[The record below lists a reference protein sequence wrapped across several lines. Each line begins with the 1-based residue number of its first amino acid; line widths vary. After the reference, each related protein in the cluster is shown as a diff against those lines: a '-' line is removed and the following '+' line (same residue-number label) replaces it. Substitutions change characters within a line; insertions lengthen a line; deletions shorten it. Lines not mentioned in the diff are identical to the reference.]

1 MRLPGH
7 LQAGPGPQ
15 RPVGRVGTSFLFPL
29 WVGMFFPE
37 SIRLCPHCRALS
49 IPPGSVHTTGLRP
62 HHRALSTPLGSGS
75 VHTSGLRP
83 PYWAPFTQFGSIR
96 TTRPVHITWL
106 RPPIGLR
113 LHNRAPLTL
122 PSFVHTAER
131 PSHPRAP
138 STPLGSVH
146 TVYPFIAPIK
156 CPTVPLSLH
165 LSLWS
170 LLH

>member
-15 RPVGRVGTSFLFPL
+15 RPVGRVGTSLLFSL

-37 SIRLCPHCRALS
+37 SVRLCPHCRAPSTLL
-49 IPPGSVHTTGLRP
+49 GSVHTTWLCPHPWAPAVSTLPSSVHPTGLRP
-62 HHRALSTPLGSGS
+62 HH
-75 VHTSGLRP
+75 
-83 PYWAPFTQFGSIR
+83 
-96 TTRPVHITWL
+96 
-106 RPPIGLR
+106 GLR

-146 TVYPFIAPIK
+146 TVHPFTAPIK